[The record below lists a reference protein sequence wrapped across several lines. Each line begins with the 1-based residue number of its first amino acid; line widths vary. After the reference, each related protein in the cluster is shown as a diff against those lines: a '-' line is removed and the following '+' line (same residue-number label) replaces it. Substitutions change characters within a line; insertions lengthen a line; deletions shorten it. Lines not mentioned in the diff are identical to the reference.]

1 MHTFPQIEQ
10 RHDSLIQADQRPVT
24 GLSNITAIHPHT
36 LTHSHTHSHSHSHA
50 SVTSHH
56 EDLDLI
62 LLVWSVEEG
71 NAGVLSQEVRHPL
84 GSVRV
89 LDFVQQLHDLL
100 GCAVLFGRQ
109 RLGVGRR

>member
-24 GLSNITAIHPHT
+24 GLSNITAPTH
-36 LTHSHTHSHSHSHA
+36 THSHTHSHSHA

-109 RLGVGRR
+109 WLGVGRR